1 MVNINQGGP
10 MAARLEGM
18 ERLVRERERALLG
31 YAYVVC
37 GDPHLA
43 QDLVQDALVKT
54 FSRPREGLP
63 QAKVEAYVRRAI
75 TTIYVDKYR
84 RQQRWARVQHLF
96 RPVIVQESTTPYSD
110 LSADVATA
118 LADLPPRV
126 RACIVLRFFDD
137 LTVPDIASQLGLAP
151 GSVKRY
157 LADGLHALELR
168 LGNLDDAGD
177 AFHEEI
183 AVASQER
190 KHS

>member
-1 MVNINQGGP
+1 